1 MFRYIITAAA
11 CLLLLCG
18 CGSSSSLA
26 DSSQSTSTAPTS
38 TTTTTSATTSETT
51 TTTTTTTTATT
62 TTTTTTQ
69 VTTRAEA
76 AQQVVL
82 KDTDGQGRNF
92 TFELGGVQ
100 FTAEFSYRYDGK
112 ENWRVYDSYKI
123 TNESDM
129 IAVCKALIAVHTIRG
144 RDLVS
149 LRTPQDMAEEWKIH
163 NQVHE
168 MLGEGDIKEHCKDV
182 DFDPDDQG
190 KGYADYFRQYFLDN

>member
-1 MFRYIITAAA
+1 MIRYILTAAA
-11 CLLLLCG
+11 CLLLLCS
-18 CGSSSSLA
+18 CSSSSSA
-26 DSSQSTSTAPTS
+26 PDSSQTTASAPTA
-38 TTTTTSATTSETT
+38 TTTTSQTT

-62 TTTTTTQ
+62 TTAATTTTSA
-69 VTTRAEA
+69 TTTAEQA
-76 AQQVVL
+76 PKEITL
-82 KDTDGQGRNF
+82 TDTNGQGRDF
-92 TFELGGVQ
+92 TFELNGQ
-100 FTAEFSYRYDGK
+100 TFTAEFSYRYDGK

-123 TNESDM
+123 TSESDM
-129 IAVCKALIAVHTIRG
+129 ISVCQALIRVHTIRG
-144 RDLVS
+144 KDLSS